1 VTLPVLQ
8 AFSMWLAKQTAWTG
22 GGITAPINESTP
34 LDPLDCF
41 DIEQASTAGWQPATG
56 FTPNTDGVYN
66 CGQTPVK
73 LTGFPAP
80 TQLSDVGK
88 TLADLK

>member
-1 VTLPVLQ
+1 MAARHRLHP
-8 AFSMWLAKQTAWTG
+8 
-22 GGITAPINESTP
+22 P
-34 LDPLDCF
+34 
-41 DIEQASTAGWQPATG
+41 
-56 FTPNTDGVYN
+56 DGVYN